1 MRSLEWLLH
10 QINIIRSRDFVYT
23 GNFKLDEILYTA
35 NYSYHSFLLK
45 KKRGGS
51 RLIYVPC
58 KKLKFLQE
66 CIKFVLEEIYIPNPN
81 CFGFIKGKSIYN
93 NALQH
98 TKSKI
103 VYNLDLKDFFSSIS
117 DKKVIQVLSSK
128 PYNFCYSAAEAIA
141 NICTISNG
149 DVRFLPQGSPLS
161 PLISNII
168 ADRLDF
174 RLSKLCNKYEIIYS
188 RYADDLTFSFNYSCL
203 NKWKSHGFRK
213 GLKEIIFSIIEEEGF
228 KINSKKT
235 HISFSYQR
243 QEVTGVIVN
252 QQPNVNRKF
261 VKLTRTLIHN
271 WEKDGYVVAS
281 FKFNSSNN
289 PNPKSCEIR
298 NLDQSIAGKL
308 AYIKMIKGAT
318 NSTFLSLIFRY
329 KNVRARDKHLL
340 PIINSGNSKK
350 KEENIF
356 KAREHYIYRS
366 DASNYESNESNES
379 RCWNVIKRRKLN
391 KIERESI
398 VSNLIIP
405 GEYGNVVEFELKN
418 GTKCF
423 IPLSPDSIYGIGDSV
438 DLNIIEILLLGF
450 ENKRVIYRISS

>member
-1 MRSLEWLLH
+1 MRSIKWLLH
-10 QINIIRSRDFVYT
+10 QINVIRRRNFIFT
-23 GNFKLDEILYTA
+23 GNFILNDLLYA
-35 NYSYHSFLLK
+35 SNYSYHSFLLNK
-45 KKRGGS
+45 KNGG
-51 RLIYVPC
+51 RRIIYVPC

-66 CIKFVLEEIYIPNPN
+66 CIKIVLEEIYTPNPN

-93 NALQH
+93 NALLH
-98 TKSKI
+98 AKSQI
-103 VYNLDLKDFFSSIS
+103 VYNLDLKDFFDSIS
-117 DKKVIQVLSSK
+117 DKKIIKVLSAK
-128 PYNFCYSAAEAIA
+128 PYNFCYSTAEEIA
-141 NICTISNG
+141 NICTINKDG
-149 DVRFLPQGSPLS
+149 VRFLPQGSPLS

-243 QEVTGVIVN
+243 QQVTGVIVN
-252 QQPNVNRKF
+252 QRPNVKRKF
-261 VKLTRTLIHN
+261 VKLIRTLINN

-289 PNPKSCEIR
+289 QNSKSNEIR
-298 NLDQSIAGKL
+298 NLDQYIAGKL
-308 AYIKMIKGAT
+308 AYMKMIKGAT
-318 NSTFLSLIFRY
+318 NSTFLSLFSRY
-329 KNVRARDKHLL
+329 KNVRDRDRQLL
-340 PIINSGNSKK
+340 PIINNSILKK

-356 KAREHYIYRS
+356 EAREHYIYKS
-366 DASNYESNESNES
+366 DSSNHNSNES
-379 RCWNVIKRRKLN
+379 RCWNVINRRKLN
-391 KIERESI
+391 KIEREYV
-398 VSNLIIP
+398 VSNLIIQ
-405 GEYGNVVEFELKN
+405 GEYGNIVEFELKN

-423 IPLSPDSIYGIGDSV
+423 IPLSQDSIYGIGDSI
-438 DLNIIEILLLGF
+438 DLNMIEILLLGY
-450 ENKRVIYRISS
+450 ENKRVIYRIST